1 MTPIKK
7 FKLYPV
13 EVAIWRFVDDDTGR
27 VSFSTKVEKNIKDK
41 ETGDYKVK
49 PFLYPEEVSV
59 ASTLLAQAAGW
70 IAQQDKRGQAKDTES
85 PFPAA
90 QEEEK
95 EKPF

>member
-49 PFLYPEEVSV
+49 PFLYPDEVSV
-59 ASTLLAQAAGW
+59 AATLLIMAAGW
-70 IAQQDKRGQAKDTES
+70 IAQQDKKLPRDLITEAQAET
-85 PFPAA
+85 
-90 QEEEK
+90 EEK